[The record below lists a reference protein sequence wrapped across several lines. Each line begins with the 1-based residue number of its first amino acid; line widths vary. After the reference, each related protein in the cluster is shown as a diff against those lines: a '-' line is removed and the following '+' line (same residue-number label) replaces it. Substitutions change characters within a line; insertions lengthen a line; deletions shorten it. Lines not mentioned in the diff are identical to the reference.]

1 MSNDN
6 MDSATTGGRGE
17 VDSLEGSYRNVTA
30 VGGLVV
36 GAEGVLLVKMTYGST
51 RGRYMLP
58 GGIVEPGETLD
69 RAVVREVLEETGV
82 TSRVIAICA
91 VRSRHDGLD
100 NDTYVIFLLEPE
112 PGSPQSDGYE
122 NEDARYFTLEE
133 LEREDVTEL
142 SRSMGKK
149 ALLWQL
155 SLLTFADDYDWKRA
169 GQNPE
174 SWRLFR

>member
-1 MSNDN
+1 MSSEDQGV
-6 MDSATTGGRGE
+6 STTGGRGE
-17 VDSLEGSYRNVTA
+17 TDAKQRTSRNETE
-30 VGGLVV
+30 VGGIDDV
-36 GAEGVLLVKMTYGST
+36 AERLLNVKKTYGSNK
-51 RGRYMLP
+51 GRYMLP

-82 TSRVIAICA
+82 TARVIAICA

-122 NEDARYFTLEE
+122 NDDARYFTLEE

-142 SRSMGKK
+142 SRSMGRK

-155 SLLTFADDYDWKRA
+155 SLLTFADDYDWQRA